1 MFVASVGICYLS
13 RTVKKLLLYSLCLFL
28 ALGEASGQTLP
39 PQIRM
44 YDLDSLGYEWTA
56 VASND
61 DFTYS
66 LVFFAATLPE
76 IDSLSPETNF
86 LRLREYRG
94 IGGNV
99 QAPITRIYPGKM
111 RVTSMELVDTQLF
124 LGGFFT
130 DTSALDSH
138 SLIPQQIGVKKAFMA
153 ALNLQ
158 NNRIQ
163 WVWQDSTSG
172 SSQIHQVRHST
183 APGTAPWL
191 TLSGTVNDS
200 TGMLVVLNART
211 GNIVFQRI
219 FPGIRVL
226 SDAIVVNPALGSF
239 LLTGACSDSG
249 YIGQTPIPLSGA
261 QTGIRSF
268 IAEYKPAIHTAVFT
282 HSLPYTRFDF
292 LASFGSVNH
301 WSIPTA
307 TDTSTHIKQMMYPAS
322 YGTSWQNYFWHYDNY
337 IANKHAGRGFAGG
350 TDSWGSHLHTESN
363 GLMTYW
369 RLNCTVC
376 AYRDLVVTFDT
387 WGPKPKALFSLTSF
401 SSVIVV
407 PFKELLE
414 VFDIDARGD
423 QLYNDSLVPFQH
435 KWGVVW
441 LAPSYGSVAHYG
453 QQAFRIYP
461 NPVNQGQ
468 FKIQTEMPF
477 DQPATWTLRDVQ
489 GRAVRQG
496 KLTDAGETVQVG
508 DVPSGMYFFELQLAE
523 GNRFAKIMIHNQP

>member
-1 MFVASVGICYLS
+1 MFVTSVGICYLS
-13 RTVKKLLLYSLCLFL
+13 RTVKKFLLHSLFLLLAF
-28 ALGEASGQTLP
+28 GEASGQTLP

-99 QAPITRIYPGKM
+99 QTPITRIYPGKM
-111 RVTSMELVDTQLF
+111 RVTSMELVNTQLF

-200 TGMLVVLNART
+200 TGMLVVLNANT
-211 GNIVFQRI
+211 GQVVFQRI

-226 SDAIVVNPALGSF
+226 SDAIVANPAQGLF

-249 YIGQTPIPLSGA
+249 YIGQIPIPLSGA

-268 IAEYKPAIHTAVFT
+268 IAEYNPAINAAVFT

-292 LASFGSVNH
+292 LASFGTKDH

-307 TDTSTHIKQMMYPAS
+307 TDTSTHIKQMMYPAAPE
-322 YGTSWQNYFWHYDNY
+322 TWWQNYIWHIDNY

-350 TDSWGSHLHTESN
+350 TNSWGSYIHTFSN
-363 GLMTYW
+363 GLITYW
-369 RLNCTVC
+369 QLRCTVC
-376 AYRDLVVTFDT
+376 AYRDFEIYADT
-387 WGPKPKALFSLTSF
+387 WGSKPKVLFSLTSF
-401 SSVIVV
+401 SNVIAV
-407 PFKELLE
+407 PFKWILE
-414 VFDIDARGD
+414 AMYRDGADIIV
-423 QLYNDSLVPFQH
+423 NDSLVPFQH

-441 LAPSYGSVAHYG
+441 LAPSYGSVAHDG
-453 QQAFRIYP
+453 QQAFHIYP

-477 DQPATWTLRDVQ
+477 DQPAAWTLRDVQ
-489 GRAVRQG
+489 GRTVRQG
-496 KLTDAGETVQVG
+496 QLTDASETVQVG
-508 DVPSGMYFFELQLAE
+508 DVPTGMYFFELVQAE
-523 GNRFAKIMIHNQP
+523 GSRFAKIMIHNQP

>member
-1 MFVASVGICYLS
+1 M
-13 RTVKKLLLYSLCLFL
+13 KKFLLHSLFLLLAF
-28 ALGEASGQTLP
+28 GEASGQTLP
-39 PQIRM
+39 PPIRM

-61 DFTYS
+61 DYLYS
-66 LVFFAATLPE
+66 LVVFAATLPE

-111 RVTSMELVDTQLF
+111 RVTSMELVDTLLF

-138 SLIPQQIGVKKAFMA
+138 SLIPQQIGAKKAFMA
-153 ALNLQ
+153 ALNLR

-261 QTGIRSF
+261 LTGIRSF
-268 IAEYKPAIHTAVFT
+268 IAEYKPAINTVVFT
-282 HSLPYTRFDF
+282 HSLPYTRYDF

-307 TDTSTHIKQMMYPAS
+307 TDTSTHIKQMMYPATFGS
-322 YGTSWQNYFWHYDNY
+322 WWQNYFWHYDNY

-350 TDSWGSHLHTESN
+350 TNSWGSYLHTESN

-407 PFKELLE
+407 PFKEVLE
-414 VFDIDARGD
+414 VLDIDARGD
-423 QLYNDSLVPFQH
+423 LLYNDSLVPFQH
-435 KWGVVW
+435 KWGVFW

-477 DQPATWTLRDVQ
+477 DQPVAWTLRDVQ
-489 GRAVRQG
+489 GRTVRQG
-496 KLTDAGETVQVG
+496 RLNDAGETVQVG

-523 GNRFAKIMIHNQP
+523 GSRFAKIMIHNQP

>member
-1 MFVASVGICYLS
+1 M
-13 RTVKKLLLYSLCLFL
+13 RTLLLYGLFL
-28 ALGEASGQTLP
+28 LLSLGEASGQTLP
-39 PQIRM
+39 PPIRM

-61 DFTYS
+61 DFMYS

-94 IGGNV
+94 IGIGGNL

-111 RVTSMELVDTQLF
+111 RVNSMELVDTQLF
-124 LGGFFT
+124 MGGFFT

-138 SLIPQQIGVKKAFMA
+138 RLIPQQIGVKKAFMA
-153 ALNLQ
+153 ALNRQ

-172 SSQIHQVRHST
+172 SSKIHQVRHST
-183 APGTAPWL
+183 SPGMAPWL

-200 TGMLVVLNART
+200 TGMLVVLNANT
-211 GNIVFQRI
+211 GNVLFQRI

-226 SDAIVVNPALGSF
+226 SDAIVAHPAQGLF
-239 LLTGACSDSG
+239 LLTGTCSDSG
-249 YIGQTPIPLSGA
+249 YIGQTPIPLSGV

-268 IAEYKPAIHTAVFT
+268 IAEYNPAIHAAVFT

-292 LASFGSVNH
+292 LASFGTKDH

-307 TDTSTHIKQMMYPAS
+307 TDTSTYIKQMLYATRFGS
-322 YGTSWQNYFWHYDNY
+322 FRLDSIWHFDNY
-337 IANKHAGRGFAGG
+337 LPNKHAGRPGPGG
-350 TDSWGSHLHTESN
+350 TNSWGSYLSTMN
-363 GLMTYW
+363 TGLMTYW
-369 RLNCTVC
+369 EFRCTIC
-376 AYRDLVVTFDT
+376 AYRNGELHFDS
-387 WGPKPKALFSLTSF
+387 WGAKPKALFSINSF
-401 SSVIVV
+401 SSLIVV

-414 VFDIDARGD
+414 VWGSNGSGD
-423 QLYNDSLVPFQH
+423 LLFNDSLVPFQH

-441 LAPSYGSVAHYG
+441 LAPSYGSVAHLG
-453 QQAFRIYP
+453 QQAFNVYP

-468 FKIQTEMPF
+468 FKIQTDMPF
-477 DQPATWTLRDVQ
+477 DQPAAWSLHDVQ
-489 GRAVRQG
+489 GRTVRQG
-496 KLTDAGETVQVG
+496 QLADVGEPISVAGLDAGL
-508 DVPSGMYFFELQLAE
+508 YFFELETSKGRGVQKL
-523 GNRFAKIMIHNQP
+523 MISAR